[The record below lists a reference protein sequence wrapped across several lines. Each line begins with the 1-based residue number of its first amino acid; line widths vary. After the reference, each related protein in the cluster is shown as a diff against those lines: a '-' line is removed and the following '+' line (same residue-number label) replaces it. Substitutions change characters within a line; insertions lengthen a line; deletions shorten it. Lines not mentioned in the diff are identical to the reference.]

1 MLSLTY
7 WRHEALG
14 SFRLVAEEHIK
25 VLQTK
30 FGLRVGNVDNLRYQY
45 ILRTSYFSSEGAIL
59 HPVFYPACIPSDWYK
74 RLEKVDEYF
83 DFVRSK
89 YQKLI
94 GIETADTDQINPFLK
109 KYLDQLDLLIVNS
122 KWSKKA
128 FKKTETNVRIEI
140 LPHGITEHFLV
151 ATCKS
156 FSSYVCRGLAKSPKH
171 KMLFFLWHSGLRKGI
186 DIVSKICD
194 KLKRIRDD
202 WLLIVKEVNL
212 HHELPS
218 FNTIRLVG
226 RWAWKDIVELY
237 DCCDLVLCP
246 SRSGGFELNALEG
259 LARFK
264 PVIYT
269 KNTCVDEY
277 AKDYGIGIRST
288 YSDSGIYNNPIH
300 VGKGYSMNVDEAV
313 KKICDVFDNPE
324 YYYERASKFPREEYT
339 WRKIGERLAE
349 ILRKV

>member
-1 MLSLTY
+1 
-7 WRHEALG
+7 
-14 SFRLVAEEHIK
+14 
-25 VLQTK
+25 
-30 FGLRVGNVDNLRYQY
+30 
-45 ILRTSYFSSEGAIL
+45 
-59 HPVFYPACIPSDWYK
+59 
-74 RLEKVDEYF
+74 
-83 DFVRSK
+83 
-89 YQKLI
+89 
-94 GIETADTDQINPFLK
+94 
-109 KYLDQLDLLIVNS
+109 
-122 KWSKKA
+122 
-128 FKKTETNVRIEI
+128 
-140 LPHGITEHFLV
+140 
-151 ATCKS
+151 
-156 FSSYVCRGLAKSPKH
+156 
-171 KMLFFLWHSGLRKGI
+171 MLFFLWHSGLRKGI
-186 DIVSKICD
+186 DIVFKICD
-194 KLKRIRDD
+194 KLKQIRDD

-218 FNTIRLVG
+218 FNTVRLVG
-226 RWAWKDIVELY
+226 RWSWKDLVELY

-277 AKDYGIGIRST
+277 AKDYGIGIKST
-288 YSDSGIYNNPIH
+288 YGDSGIYNNPIH

-313 KKICDVFDNPE
+313 EKICDVFDNPE